1 MHVLI
6 TGGTGLIGR
15 RLCAALSA
23 RGDSVTVLSRRPQS
37 VPKLCG
43 TGVNA
48 MASLDHW
55 TPELKFDALINLA
68 GEPIVDAR
76 WTKKRQ
82 QVLLDSRVAV
92 TEKLVKKI
100 AQTNHQP
107 QVLISGS
114 AVGYY
119 GIVADQN
126 LNEESNSG
134 HDFSASLCLAW
145 EKAAQAV
152 TEMAVRCV
160 IVRTGLVLD
169 NHGGLL
175 KKMLLPFQCALGS
188 RLGDGRQWMSWIHC
202 EDYLNAVLTLL
213 DDTSATGSYNLT
225 APQPV
230 TNADFT
236 RSLSR
241 AVHRPAL
248 FVAPAWL
255 LRLTMGER
263 SDLLLGGQRVLP
275 TRLLTR
281 GFHFHYPD
289 LASALANLI
298 KH

>member
-43 TGVNA
+43 TGVNT

-152 TEMAVRCV
+152 TEMDVRCV

-255 LRLTMGER
+255 LRLAMGER

-298 KH
+298 EH